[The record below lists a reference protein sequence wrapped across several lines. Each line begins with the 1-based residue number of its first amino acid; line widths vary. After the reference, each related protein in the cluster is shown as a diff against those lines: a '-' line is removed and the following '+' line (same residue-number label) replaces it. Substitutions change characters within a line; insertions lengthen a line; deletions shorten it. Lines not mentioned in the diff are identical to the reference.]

1 MFRRGGP
8 IAGRG
13 GPSGG
18 GNSSDEERKGKRRV
32 PADPA
37 RKAVAASDGARKRGA
52 RAWTNRGMRPPP
64 AYERRELPE
73 YDRRMAMAMAMT
85 GSSSGAGCSSIA
97 RSRTPPPPPKREEE
111 EQQER
116 PPRSGRPLLPGDF
129 VSEEDLPWVTLEVF
143 QRSTEEEKR
152 RQMEIELDQRR
163 LEVGIYSSLHDVI
176 DISSD
181 SDGAGLFD
189 SDED

>member
-13 GPSGG
+13 GHSGG
-18 GNSSDEERKGKRRV
+18 GNGSDEERKGKRRV

-64 AYERRELPE
+64 AYERRELLA
-73 YDRRMAMAMAMT
+73 YDRRMAMEMA
-85 GSSSGAGCSSIA
+85 GSSSGAGSSSIA
-97 RSRTPPPPPKREEE
+97 RAPLPSPKREQEE
-111 EQQER
+111 EQER

-129 VSEEDLPWVTLEVF
+129 VSEEDLP
-143 QRSTEEEKR
+143 
-152 RQMEIELDQRR
+152 
-163 LEVGIYSSLHDVI
+163 
-176 DISSD
+176 
-181 SDGAGLFD
+181 
-189 SDED
+189 